1 MRQVNKRKTPRFSNS
16 YEHREASGRRS
27 SRRAFAW
34 RGKLPALVLI
44 AGLLLVA
51 TLTLAWSTGEEKIRR
66 GVHVGDLALGGMT
79 QAVARETLTQKA
91 SGDFDEV
98 SFGGDEGFTLTGE
111 ELGLELDAVST
122 VEEAYAVGRGGWFGK
137 RFFDGKEVAPIFT
150 YDKEAARKALED
162 SASQVRK
169 EPRDASFNVK
179 DGEVKIQAA
188 KDGSILNPEGTL
200 ANLDRA
206 LADFSADVEIATKPV
221 QPSVAD
227 RDLQG
232 LKPTKLLGE
241 YQTDFAYDS
250 NPSRQK
256 NMKLSAG
263 AVNETVLAPGEVFSF
278 NELAAPL
285 EYESAKVYA
294 EGGVALAD
302 GGGLCQVSSTLYM
315 AAQYAGLEIVER
327 NAHYAVLPYIR
338 PGFDATVWFGDENSP
353 ELDMQFE
360 NTTDGYVL
368 VREYVDD
375 EGFMNAEI
383 WGRPTGKEVEMR
395 SEKIFEDLQ
404 RGIKWVTY
412 KTVEQDGE
420 VLYDGLIHED
430 LYSFNP
436 PPPEGAPSYDTT
448 APRIGGWE
456 DPTNTT
462 GWADVE

>member
-1 MRQVNKRKTPRFSNS
+1 MRQVDQSS
-16 YEHREASGRRS
+16 SGRKS
-27 SRRAFAW
+27 SGPTFGRLV
-34 RGKLPALVLI
+34 KIPALVL
-44 AGLLLVA
+44 AVGLLLTA
-51 TLTLAWSTGEEKIRR
+51 TLALASASEEGKIRR

-79 QAVARETLTQKA
+79 QSEAREALKSSA
-91 SGDFDEV
+91 SDTFDEV
-98 SFGGDEGFTLTGE
+98 SFGGKDGFTLTDD
-111 ELGLELDAVST
+111 ELGLKLDAAST
-122 VEEAYAVGRGGWFGK
+122 IEEAYAVGRNGWVGE
-137 RFFDGKEVAPIFT
+137 RFFFDLGRNGKEIEAALT
-150 YDKEAARKALED
+150 YDIEAARKALED
-162 SASQVRK
+162 AAPQARQ
-169 EPRDASFNVK
+169 EPRDASYFVQ
-179 DGEVKIQAA
+179 DGEVEIKDA
-188 KDGSILNPEGTL
+188 KEGRALDPEGTL

-206 LADFSADVEIATKPV
+206 LAGFSPNVKLATQPV
-221 QPSVAD
+221 QPAVSAG
-227 RDLQG
+227 DLQA

-241 YQTDFAYDS
+241 YKTDFAYDS
-250 NPSRQK
+250 NPSRQE

-263 AVNETVLAPGEVFSF
+263 AVNDTVLGPGEVFSF

-285 EYESAKVYA
+285 DYESAKVYA

-338 PGFDATVWFGDENSP
+338 PGFDATVWFGAEGAP
-353 ELDMQFE
+353 ELDMQFQ
-360 NTTDGYVL
+360 NTTDGNVL

-375 EGFMNAEI
+375 KGFLNAEI
-383 WGRPTGKEVEMR
+383 WGRPNGKEVTMR
-395 SEKIFEDLQ
+395 SEKVFEDLQ

-412 KTVEQDGE
+412 KKVEQDGE

-448 APRIGGWE
+448 APRVGGWE
-456 DPTNTT
+456 DPNNTT